1 MSKRKRRQQQ
11 ARRSFWRRLAS
22 AILWYLVPLVVALVA
37 VAYIYGAMILHV
49 NPPVVPVQ
57 GISMQPTLKTG
68 DLVILSAADPSTL
81 KKGDVIAVHISQQDQ
96 STYGVPANV
105 VHRIVKISQGT
116 EGLVFTTKGDNNS
129 GPDVFHTQAAAVA
142 GRVKYTIP
150 YAGFPILF
158 VQSKQ
163 GKIFLGAAVLVGLLY
178 FVFGM
183 IDERRAHLKGTIIT
197 MQAVLNEVEKL
208 EKGIANSNYSAATA
222 SRDGG
227 SGPLARADV
236 LALAEPPYGA
246 AFSKQI
252 VDDVSTKFL
261 EVVTETSR
269 RSIEMENIVSDLV
282 GAVGEYGLHLRS
294 HTAILQNLAAATA
307 ELHRATASFGKP
319 VSELKREGDE
329 QRALSAPVTEG
340 STFATAPIET
350 VDADSFS
357 FLSPELR
364 ARRASLMST
373 TARVDHLLDEFTER
387 LSGSN
392 DG

>member
-1 MSKRKRRQQQ
+1 V
-11 ARRSFWRRLAS
+11 S
-22 AILWYLVPLVVALVA
+22 AVLWYFVPLVVAVVA
-37 VAYIYGAMILHV
+37 VAYIYAAMILHV

-57 GISMQPTLKTG
+57 GVSMQPTLKTG
-68 DLVILSAADPSTL
+68 DLVVLSAADPSTL
-81 KKGDVIAVHISQQDQ
+81 KRGDVIAVHISQTDQ

-105 VHRIVKISQGT
+105 VHRIVKIEHGT
-116 EGLVFTTKGDNNS
+116 EGLVFITKGDNNS
-129 GPDVFHTQAAAVA
+129 GPDVFHTQAAAVV
-142 GRVKYTIP
+142 GRVKYTVP
-150 YAGFPILF
+150 YAGLPILF

-178 FVFGM
+178 FAFGM
-183 IDERRAHLKGTIIT
+183 IDERRAHLKGTIVT

-208 EKGIANSNYSAATA
+208 EKGLANSNFSVATA
-222 SRDGG
+222 SRDGR
-227 SGPLARADV
+227 SGPLARADAW
-236 LALAEPPYGA
+236 ALAEPPHGA
-246 AFSKQI
+246 AFSNPI

-282 GAVGEYGLHLRS
+282 GAVGEYGMHLRS
-294 HTAILQNLAAATA
+294 HTAILQNLAAATG

-319 VSELKREGDE
+319 ASELKREGDE
-329 QRALSAPVTEG
+329 QRALSAPVTEV
-340 STFATAPIET
+340 STFATAAIQT
-350 VDADSFS
+350 VDADPFS

-373 TARVDHLLDEFTER
+373 TARVNHLLDEFTAR
-387 LSGSN
+387 LSWSN